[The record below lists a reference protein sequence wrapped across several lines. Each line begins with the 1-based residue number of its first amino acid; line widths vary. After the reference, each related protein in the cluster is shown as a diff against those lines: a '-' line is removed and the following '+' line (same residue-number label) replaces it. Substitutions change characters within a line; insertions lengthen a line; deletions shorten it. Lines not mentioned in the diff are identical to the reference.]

1 MKYLRVKKW
10 DEHQHYTDRDPPWI
24 KVYNRLLDDYE
35 FLSLSESAQSHLVKI
50 WLLASRTD
58 NRIPYDLAFIATKI
72 GAKTA
77 VDIEGMI
84 VAGWLEL
91 ADVTEIPSR
100 PAKARKVAHRKHVD
114 RDRKAVT
121 RREQSASVSASI
133 LPLETEERRDR
144 DRVEKNYL
152 SDSHESGSTN
162 WVAEGAA
169 FWREKV
175 GHTTEPRLGKA
186 LSGIV
191 TQHGWPAVR
200 SALAEYAGAPL
211 NGRPKKLEWFAE
223 DVVRW
228 IAESK
233 EPLEQDGELT
243 AKGRRFMGVA
253 S

>member
-1 MKYLRVKKW
+1 VKYLRVKKW

-24 KVYNRLLDDYE
+24 KVYNRLLDDYD
-35 FLSLSESAQSHLVKI
+35 FLSLAESAQSHLVKI

-58 NRIPYDLAFIATKI
+58 NRIPYDMAFIATKI

-91 ADVTEIPSR
+91 ADATTVPERPVKSR
-100 PAKARKVAHRKHVD
+100 NVASRKKKD
-114 RDRKAVT
+114 RDRKREA
-121 RREQSASVSASI
+121 RREQSASVSASV

-144 DRVEKNYL
+144 DRGEKKIL
-152 SDSHESGSTN
+152 GAGAPQPPEN
-162 WVAEGAA
+162 WVARGVEI
-169 FWREKV
+169 WRAKV
-175 GHTTEPRLGKA
+175 GDTTHPRLGKA
-186 LSGIV
+186 LSGCV
-191 TQHGWPAVR
+191 ATHGAPSVLD
-200 SALAEYAGAPL
+200 ALAEYADAPS

-228 IAESK
+228 IGEAK
-233 EPLEQDGELT
+233 EPLEQDGVLT